1 MILGCLEKKLND
13 YSLEIKYPLV
23 EEEQKLEV

>member
-13 YSLEIKYPLV
+13 YSLEIQYPLV